1 MDELQGWHAAC
12 SVRDVFQHS
21 AFRPSTEVFI
31 VDSLLA
37 APVALD
43 AHRPR
48 EESTYVLCRAARE
61 LGTAF
66 KQRVLRRA
74 TQIRAHRYIG
84 SLWYVMGKQASEPSG
99 SVLLLQELLPLL
111 ETGARLT
118 LASPCSQGQL
128 VFDWLA
134 SLLGQRRSDID
145 MGVRFYPDSIYPAA
159 IQPDVVRP
167 DVVRPDV
174 VRPAAIQPDVVRP
187 EAVHAD
193 GAGLRRAG
201 SSRSM
206 APSLLDGVGE
216 LQCA

>member
-1 MDELQGWHAAC
+1 
-12 SVRDVFQHS
+12 VFQRN

-43 AHRPR
+43 AHRLG
-48 EESTYVLCRAARE
+48 EESTYVLCRAAHE
-61 LGTAF
+61 PGTAF
-66 KQRVLRRA
+66 KQRVVRRA
-74 TQIRAHRYIG
+74 TQIRAHRCIG
-84 SLWYVMGKQASEPSG
+84 SLWYVMGKQASEPAG

-134 SLLGQRRSDID
+134 SLLGQRRSEID
-145 MGVRFYPDSIYPAA
+145 MGVRFYPDSIYTERVHPESANGIHSVALREAA
-159 IQPDVVRP
+159 LRE
-167 DVVRPDV
+167 
-174 VRPAAIQPDVVRP
+174 AALREAALR
-187 EAVHAD
+187 EAVHSEAV
-193 GAGLRRAG
+193 GVRRAG
-201 SSRSM
+201 SSRLV
-206 APSLLDGVGE
+206 APALLDGVGE